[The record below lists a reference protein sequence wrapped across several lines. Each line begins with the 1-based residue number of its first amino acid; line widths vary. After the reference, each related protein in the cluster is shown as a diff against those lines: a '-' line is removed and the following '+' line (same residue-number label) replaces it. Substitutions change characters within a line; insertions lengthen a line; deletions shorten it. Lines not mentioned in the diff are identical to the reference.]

1 MENLEIKK
9 NDLTSTLNNIPKKP
23 GVYIFKDEKGQII
36 YIGKAKILYNRVR
49 SYFKNYDSLKS
60 LNPKVS
66 YFVKK
71 INNIEYLVTDSEV
84 EALILE
90 LDLIKKYHPKFN
102 VDLKDDKSYPF
113 IAITGNDDYPRVFI
127 TRNKKIIGAK
137 YFGPYTNVQ
146 TLREA
151 IKFLKKIFLIRDCT
165 KPQPGKQ
172 KNKPCLNYHIGLCSA
187 PCIGKISK
195 EEYKKNINYIISF
208 LKGKDKNIIKDLEN
222 EMYKYAQ
229 DLNYEKAS
237 EIRNKINLINEV
249 SSNQKIFISS
259 EDSWDFVS
267 IIKDNDIAAA
277 SIFMY
282 RQGELVGFNN
292 VIISNYV
299 SEIQEEILSDFLVRY
314 YENINNLPSIIYI
327 PFEINDLDVVIDYF
341 KKVKD
346 KKIEIKTPKTD
357 ENKKIMDLALRNCKL
372 FLEKKNF
379 ENETN
384 FSKAFHDI
392 MELKEKLKL
401 KNIPKR
407 IECYDISN
415 LKDTFPVG
423 SMAVFI
429 NGIPAKEH
437 YRHFKIKTISYQDD
451 FKMINEIL
459 KRRLKYLKDSKLQ
472 INESFYEKP
481 DLIIID
487 GGKGQFNIAKNTLNE
502 FGLDKDIDLISLAK
516 KEEII
521 FSSNFENGISFETNK
536 NFMRIIIKIRDEAH
550 RFAIEFHKKLRDSN
564 MIKSFLDN
572 IKGIGDKKKQYI
584 FEKYNSIEELKN
596 LTFKELT
603 DIKGI
608 NYNDAKNI
616 YNALHK

>member
-71 INNIEYLVTDSEV
+71 IDNIEYLVTDSEV

-327 PFEINDLDVVIDYF
+327 PFKINDLDVVIDYF

>member
-327 PFEINDLDVVIDYF
+327 PFKINDLDVVIDYF